1 MPTIQIPPKFE
12 KLLTTPARINV
23 IIGGRGG
30 GKSESLARI
39 LLAKCQTERADILC
53 GREYQNSIEDSVH
66 KLIKGLIIN
75 NGINGFD
82 ITDKKIDCIT
92 GGGFRFRGFAR
103 NSDAVKSAQDFKYSW
118 IEEAQSLSQKSIDDL
133 MPTIMRNP
141 GSRVYFT
148 ANPQSSADPFSKELI
163 IPFHKQILKDG
174 YYEDDL
180 YFILLVNWRDNP
192 WHKELEP
199 LRQRHFETKSRAWY
213 DHIWEGYFN
222 DTIENPLISP
232 EIFDSC
238 VDAHKKIGF
247 EPQGLRYSAH
257 DPSDE
262 GEDSKGYAFRHG
274 SVVLEVCEKNEG
286 DVNEGGDWATGLS
299 IKNDSDAF
307 IWDVGGLGAGLKR
320 QISLAFSGKRVLI
333 NMFNGA
339 MQVENPD
346 SIFEAVEDDFIQD
359 QKKNKEV
366 FKNLRAQTYYIL
378 RSAMIRTHQ
387 AVNGQY
393 HDPQGLISFDSNIK
407 ELANLRSELCRMP
420 IKPNR
425 NGQFELY
432 TKQDMKAKFK
442 FKSPNLADSVMMLM
456 KTPYIHR
463 QYKVVMPQSIQ
474 PKGRRL

>member
-12 KLLTTPARINV
+12 RILTTPARIIV

-39 LLAKCQTERADILC
+39 LLAKCQIEKADILC

-66 KLIKGLIIN
+66 KLLKGLIEKV
-75 NGINGFD
+75 GISGFN

-103 NSDAVKSAQDFKYSW
+103 NSDAVKSAQDFRYSW
-118 IEEAQSLSQKSIDDL
+118 IEEAQSLSQKSLDDL

-141 GSRVYFT
+141 GSQVFFT

-163 IPFHKQILKDG
+163 IPFYKQILKDG

-180 YFILLVNWRDNP
+180 YYVLLVNWRDNP

-199 LRQRHFETKSRAWY
+199 LRLRHFETKSRAYY
-213 DHIWEGYFN
+213 DHVWEGAFN
-222 DTIENPLISP
+222 DTIENPLISA

-238 VDAHKKIGF
+238 VDAHKKLGIKPMGI
-247 EPQGLRYSAH
+247 RYSSH

-274 SVVLEVCEKNEG
+274 VVVLDVQEKVDG
-286 DVNEGGDWATGLS
+286 DVNEGADWATGLA

-307 IWDVGGLGAGLKR
+307 IWDVGGLGAGLKM
-320 QISLAFSGKRVLI
+320 QISLAFNGKRMI
-333 NMFNGA
+333 SNMFNGS
-339 MQVENPD
+339 MQVENPEA
-346 SIFEAVEDDFIQD
+346 IFESIEDDFIQG
-359 QKKNKEV
+359 QKTNKDV
-366 FKNLRAQTYYIL
+366 FRNLRAQMYYSL
-378 RSAMIRTHQ
+378 RSAMIKTHE
-387 AVNGQY
+387 AVNGTY
-393 HDPQGLISFDSNIK
+393 HDPQGLISFDSKIK

-425 NGQFELY
+425 NGQLELY

-456 KTPYIHR
+456 KQPYIHSNT
-463 QYKVVMPQSIQ
+463 KFVMPKPIR
-474 PKGRRL
+474 PMGRRL